1 MKTINPLKL
10 LFCINQTLT
19 NDYEEIANFIKIFAF
34 LKAKF
39 MPKNIFI
46 PIFLILLTFQVH
58 SQQKYTLSGL
68 ISDGRNK
75 ETLIGVSLY
84 IEETKTGLT
93 TNEYGFYS
101 ITLPKG
107 SYTLSI
113 SYVGYKTLTE
123 TINLTQDTRKN
134 FFISESS
141 QQLDEVVIIQN
152 NKRVDVRKPEMSVN
166 KLTIQEIK
174 EMPVIFGEVDVIKSI
189 LTLPGVTN
197 AGEGQSGF
205 NVRGG
210 GADQNLV
217 LLDEATIY
225 NSSHLFGLFSVFNP
239 DAIKDLKLYKGG
251 IPARYGGRLSSILDI
266 YQKEGNKDSFHMN
279 GGIGLISSR
288 ILAEGPIVKDKGS
301 FVLAGRGS
309 YAHLFLKL
317 VDNPNSAYFY
327 DLNTKLSYSI
337 NEKNNIYLSGYFG
350 RDVFQL
356 NNNFVNTYGNTVI
369 NFRWNHLF
377 SDKLFSNM
385 SLIYSD
391 YYYGLRLDFIG
402 FNWDS
407 GIKNYNFK
415 YDFKH
420 YLTDKFKLTYGL
432 QSNYYDFN
440 PGKIEPTNEESG
452 INADQL
458 DKKYAM
464 ENAFYADAEHQISKN
479 ITLSYGIRVSNFLR
493 LGQQTLNTYANNQ
506 PVTFNSEFQIYE
518 SAEPIGTV
526 SYGKNKTIA
535 HFENLE
541 PRFAIAYTLNDD
553 QSIKASYNRM
563 SQYLHLIS
571 NTQSPTPLDVWAPS
585 DQYLKPQILDQ
596 VALGY
601 FRNLSDD
608 VYSLEVE
615 TFFKKIKNRVD
626 YIDGANL
633 IANEAIERVVLNGKA
648 RAYGLE
654 VLFRKNSGRFKGWV
668 SYTLSRTEQQVDG
681 RTPEETGIN
690 NGEWYRTGFDKLH
703 NLAIVSNYK
712 LNEKWRFSSNFI
724 LQTGQPVTFPTGQ
737 YEYQGITVPIFS
749 SRNENNLP
757 MYHRLDVS
765 ATLTPTKNKGRKWQS
780 EWVFGIYNIYNRM
793 NSASITF
800 RQNQETGSNEAIR
813 LSIFGIVPSAT
824 YNIKF

>member
-1 MKTINPLKL
+1 M
-10 LFCINQTLT
+10 
-19 NDYEEIANFIKIFAF
+19 IKKI
-34 LKAKF
+34 
-39 MPKNIFI
+39 
-46 PIFLILLTFQVH
+46 ILLIVILTSIFSF
-58 SQQKYTLSGL
+58 SQEKFTLSGTIADL
-68 ISDGRNK
+68 KTK
-75 ETLIGVSLY
+75 ETLIGVNVFIL
-84 IEETKTGLT
+84 ETKTGIT

-107 SYTLSI
+107 EYTILT
-113 SYVGYKTLTE
+113 SYVGYQVIEEKVSLNSN
-123 TINLTQDTRKN
+123 IKKN
-134 FFISESS
+134 FLISESS
-141 QQLDEVVIIQN
+141 QLLKEVVIVDN
-152 NKRVDVRKPEMSVN
+152 KKRVDIRKPEMSVN

-174 EMPVIFGEVDVIKSI
+174 EMPVIFGEVDIIKSI

-210 GADQNLV
+210 SADQNLV

-251 IPARYGGRLSSILDI
+251 IPARYGGRLSSVLDI
-266 YQKEGNKDSFHMN
+266 YQKEGNKNDFHMN

-288 ILAEGPIVKDKGS
+288 ILAEGPIVKGKGS
-301 FVLAGRGS
+301 FVVAGRAS

-317 VDNPNSAYFY
+317 VDNPNLAYFY

-356 NNNFVNTYGNTVI
+356 NDSFVNTYGNTVL

-377 SDKLFSNM
+377 SDKLFSNL

-391 YYYGLRLDFIG
+391 YYYGLNLDLIG

-407 GIKNYNFK
+407 GIKNYNIK

-420 YLTDKFKLTYGL
+420 YLSDKLKLTYGIN
-432 QSNYYDFN
+432 SNYYDFN
-440 PGKIEPTNEESG
+440 PGEIEPTRPDSG
-452 INADQL
+452 INEDQL
-458 DKKYAM
+458 DKKYAL
-464 ENAFYADAEHQISKN
+464 ENAIYIDAEHQISNK
-479 ITLSYGIRVSNFLR
+479 IAVSYGVRVSSFLR
-493 LGQQTLNTYANNQ
+493 LGKQTLNTYANNQ
-506 PVTFNSEFQIYE
+506 PVIFNPNFQIYE

-526 SYGKNKTIA
+526 NYGKNETIA
-535 HFENLE
+535 KFENLE
-541 PRFAIAYTLNDD
+541 PRLAISYTFNEN

-585 DQYLKPQILDQ
+585 DNFLKPQLLDQ

-601 FRNLSDD
+601 FQNIKDD
-608 VYSLEVE
+608 EYSLELE

-633 IANEAIERVVLNGKA
+633 IANEAIERVVLNGQA

-654 VLFRKNSGRFKGWV
+654 VLFRKNTGRFKGWL
-668 SYTLSRTEQQVDG
+668 SYTLSRTEQKVEG
-681 RTPEETGIN
+681 RTAIETGIN
-690 NGEWYRTGFDKLH
+690 NGDWYKTGFDKLH
-703 NLAIVSNYK
+703 NLAIVANYK
-712 LNEKWRFSSNFI
+712 WTEKWRFSANLIF
-724 LQTGQPVTFPTGQ
+724 QTGQPVTFPDGQ
-737 YEYQGITVPIFS
+737 YEYEGITVPNFS
-749 SRNENNLP
+749 ARNENNLP
-757 MYHRLDVS
+757 SYHRLDVS
-765 ATLTPTKNKGRKWQS
+765 ATLTPNKNKKRKWQA
-780 EWVFGIYNIYNRM
+780 EWVFGIYNLYNRQ
-793 NSASITF
+793 NAASITF
-800 RQNQETGSNEAIR
+800 RQNDETASNEAIR